1 MPHRYSH
8 RAPAAHDQR
17 MPAGPTSRDLIHG
30 REWPSAEQVDRLQWA
45 AFQDAP
51 EEPSGT
57 DSSPDVSD
65 LFTMIHANHTWN
77 RALWREEDLARRTDA
92 ADSEIAGNKR
102 AIDRYNQQRND
113 AVELIDEWLLAAG
126 APIRDDGW
134 LNSETAGSI
143 IDRLSINALKIHHMA
158 QQAERHEAGAE
169 HVDRCR
175 AKLAVMHRQ
184 RKDLL
189 DCLQRLLNGLRDGSC
204 GYRLY
209 RQFKMYNDPNLNP
222 CLYEAPHG

>member
-1 MPHRYSH
+1 MAHRDPQ
-8 RAPAAHDQR
+8 RAPAARDKR
-17 MPAGPTSRDLIHG
+17 VPAGPTSRGLLHDG
-30 REWPSAEQVDRLQWA
+30 GWPSAEQVDQLQWA
-45 AFQDAP
+45 AFRDAP
-51 EEPSGT
+51 EEPSVTG
-57 DSSPDVSD
+57 SSRDVSD
-65 LFTMIHANHTWN
+65 LFAMIRVNHAWN
-77 RALWREEDLARRTDA
+77 RVLWREEDLARRTDA

-113 AVELIDEWLLAAG
+113 AVEVIDEWLLAAG

-143 IDRLSINALKIHHMA
+143 IDRLSINALKIHHMT
-158 QQAERHEAGAE
+158 QQAERREAGAE

-209 RQFKMYNDPNLNP
+209 RQFKMYNDPSLNP
-222 CLYEAPHG
+222 CLCEAPHG